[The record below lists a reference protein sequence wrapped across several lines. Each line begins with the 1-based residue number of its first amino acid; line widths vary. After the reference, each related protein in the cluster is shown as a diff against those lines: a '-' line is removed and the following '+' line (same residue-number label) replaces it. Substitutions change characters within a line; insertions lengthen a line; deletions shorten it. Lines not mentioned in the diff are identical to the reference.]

1 MDLLSLHIV
10 KHLFFKSTQVTK
22 KEEVDKFKDILDEK
36 ANLKNQLAA
45 MKRECNDL
53 KSQSQEMDRLSI
65 IESRVKKLK
74 RRTLSLLEE
83 EEEPVEED
91 EQQQQ
96 NQAAQEVVVVAH
108 AAIQGENTNEKSSSS
123 SQNIESSTASAVGAK
138 PNVLP
143 ETEDHIEEDIIPE
156 SSRYVWHITNSKN
169 LGKKVLFFYYLYFF

>member
-96 NQAAQEVVVVAH
+96 QNQAAQEVVVVAP
-108 AAIQGENTNEKSSSS
+108 AVVIQGENNNENSSSS
-123 SQNIESSTASAVGAK
+123 SQNIESSTASSAAGAK
-138 PNVLP
+138 PKVLP
-143 ETEDHIEEDIIPE
+143 ETEDQNEEDIIPE
-156 SSRYVWHITNSKN
+156 SSRYVWHITKS
-169 LGKKVLFFYYLYFF
+169 

>member
-1 MDLLSLHIV
+1 MELLSLHIV

-83 EEEPVEED
+83 EEEPVEE
-91 EQQQQ
+91 EEEEKQQ

-108 AAIQGENTNEKSSSS
+108 AAIQGENTNENSSS
-123 SQNIESSTASAVGAK
+123 SQNIESSTASAGGAK
-138 PNVLP
+138 PKVLP
-143 ETEDHIEEDIIPE
+143 ETENLNEEEIIPE
-156 SSRYVWHITNSKN
+156 SSRYVWTSNRQS
-169 LGKKVLFFYYLYFF
+169 

>member
-1 MDLLSLHIV
+1 MHIV

-91 EQQQQ
+91 EQQQH
-96 NQAAQEVVVVAH
+96 NQAAQEVVVVAP
-108 AAIQGENTNEKSSSS
+108 AVVIQGENNNENNSSS
-123 SQNIESSTASAVGAK
+123 SQNIESSTASSGGAK
-138 PNVLP
+138 PKVLP
-143 ETEDHIEEDIIPE
+143 ETEDQNEEEIIPE
-156 SSRYVWHITNSKN
+156 SSRYVWYITKS
-169 LGKKVLFFYYLYFF
+169 

>member
-1 MDLLSLHIV
+1 MEILSLHIV

-83 EEEPVEED
+83 EEEPVEE
-91 EQQQQ
+91 EEEEKQQ

-108 AAIQGENTNEKSSSS
+108 AAIQGENTNENSSSS
-123 SQNIESSTASAVGAK
+123 SQNIESSTASAGGAK
-138 PNVLP
+138 PKVLP
-143 ETEDHIEEDIIPE
+143 ETENLNEEEIIPE
-156 SSRYVWHITNSKN
+156 SSRYVWISNRQS
-169 LGKKVLFFYYLYFF
+169 

>member
-1 MDLLSLHIV
+1 M

-83 EEEPVEED
+83 EEEPVEE
-91 EQQQQ
+91 EEEEKQQ

-123 SQNIESSTASAVGAK
+123 SQNIESSTASAGGTK
-138 PNVLP
+138 PKVLP
-143 ETEDHIEEDIIPE
+143 ETENLNEEEIIPE
-156 SSRYVWHITNSKN
+156 SSRYVWISNRQS
-169 LGKKVLFFYYLYFF
+169 

>member
-1 MDLLSLHIV
+1 MELLSLHIV

-83 EEEPVEED
+83 EEEPVEE
-91 EQQQQ
+91 EEEEKQQ

-108 AAIQGENTNEKSSSS
+108 AAIQGENTNENSSS
-123 SQNIESSTASAVGAK
+123 SQNIESSTASAGGAK
-138 PNVLP
+138 PKVLP
-143 ETEDHIEEDIIPE
+143 ETENLNEEEIIPE
-156 SSRYVWHITNSKN
+156 SSRYVWISNRQS
-169 LGKKVLFFYYLYFF
+169 

>member
-1 MDLLSLHIV
+1 MELLSLHIV

-91 EQQQQ
+91 EQQQH
-96 NQAAQEVVVVAH
+96 NQAAQEVVAVAPAVV
-108 AAIQGENTNEKSSSS
+108 IQGENNNENSSI
-123 SQNIESSTASAVGAK
+123 QNIESSTASAGGAK
-138 PNVLP
+138 PKVLP
-143 ETEDHIEEDIIPE
+143 ETEDQNEEDIIPE
-156 SSRYVWHITNSKN
+156 SSRYVWQITKS
-169 LGKKVLFFYYLYFF
+169 

>member
-1 MDLLSLHIV
+1 MKLIDLISRDFLAWTFFNFLAHCEITLAYQFFVGSYIFSFIV

-22 KEEVDKFKDILDEK
+22 KEDVDKFKDILDEK

-83 EEEPVEED
+83 EEEPVEEND
-91 EQQQQ
+91 
-96 NQAAQEVVVVAH
+96 AAQEVTAE
-108 AAIQGENTNEKSSSS
+108 GENGAQENEN
-123 SQNIESSTASAVGAK
+123 SQEDMDSNTGAK
-138 PNVLP
+138 PKVLP
-143 ETEDHIEEDIIPE
+143 ATDDQNEEEIIAE
-156 SSRYVWHITNSKN
+156 SSR
-169 LGKKVLFFYYLYFF
+169 

>member
-1 MDLLSLHIV
+1 MEILSLHIV

-83 EEEPVEED
+83 EEEPVEE
-91 EQQQQ
+91 EEEEKQQ

-108 AAIQGENTNEKSSSS
+108 AAIQGENTNENSSS
-123 SQNIESSTASAVGAK
+123 SQNIESSTASAGGAK
-138 PNVLP
+138 PKVLP
-143 ETEDHIEEDIIPE
+143 ETENLNEEEIIPE
-156 SSRYVWHITNSKN
+156 SSRYVWISNT
-169 LGKKVLFFYYLYFF
+169 

>member
-1 MDLLSLHIV
+1 MEILSLHIV

-83 EEEPVEED
+83 EEEPVEE
-91 EQQQQ
+91 EEEKQQ

-108 AAIQGENTNEKSSSS
+108 AAIQGENTNENSSS
-123 SQNIESSTASAVGAK
+123 SQNIESSNASAGGTK
-138 PNVLP
+138 PKVLP
-143 ETEDHIEEDIIPE
+143 ETEDPNEEEIIPE
-156 SSRYVWHITNSKN
+156 SSRYVRAKMY
-169 LGKKVLFFYYLYFF
+169 KKVLLF

>member
-1 MDLLSLHIV
+1 MEILSLHIV

-83 EEEPVEED
+83 EEEPVEE
-91 EQQQQ
+91 EEEEKQQ

-108 AAIQGENTNEKSSSS
+108 AAIQGENTNENSSSSS
-123 SQNIESSTASAVGAK
+123 SQNIESSTASAGGAK
-138 PNVLP
+138 PKVLP
-143 ETEDHIEEDIIPE
+143 ETENLNEEEIIPE
-156 SSRYVWHITNSKN
+156 SSRYVWISNRQS
-169 LGKKVLFFYYLYFF
+169 

>member
-91 EQQQQ
+91 EQQQH
-96 NQAAQEVVVVAH
+96 NQAAQEVVAVAPAVV
-108 AAIQGENTNEKSSSS
+108 IQGENNNENSSI
-123 SQNIESSTASAVGAK
+123 QNIESSTASAGGAK
-138 PNVLP
+138 PKVLP
-143 ETEDHIEEDIIPE
+143 ETEDQNEEDIIPE
-156 SSRYVWHITNSKN
+156 SSRYVWHITKS
-169 LGKKVLFFYYLYFF
+169 

>member
-1 MDLLSLHIV
+1 MELLSLHIV

-83 EEEPVEED
+83 EEEPVEE
-91 EQQQQ
+91 EEEEKQQ

-108 AAIQGENTNEKSSSS
+108 AAIQGENTNENSSSS
-123 SQNIESSTASAVGAK
+123 SQNIESSTASAGGAK
-138 PNVLP
+138 PKVLP
-143 ETEDHIEEDIIPE
+143 ETENLNEEEIIPE
-156 SSRYVWHITNSKN
+156 SSRYVWISNRQS
-169 LGKKVLFFYYLYFF
+169 

>member
-1 MDLLSLHIV
+1 MEILSLHIV

-83 EEEPVEED
+83 EEEPVEE
-91 EQQQQ
+91 EEEKQQ

-108 AAIQGENTNEKSSSS
+108 AAIQGENTNENSSS
-123 SQNIESSTASAVGAK
+123 SQNIESSTASAGGAK
-138 PNVLP
+138 PKVLP
-143 ETEDHIEEDIIPE
+143 ETENLNEEEIIPE
-156 SSRYVWHITNSKN
+156 RSRYVWISNRQS
-169 LGKKVLFFYYLYFF
+169 

>member
-1 MDLLSLHIV
+1 MEILSLHIV

-83 EEEPVEED
+83 EEEPVEE
-91 EQQQQ
+91 EEEKQQI
-96 NQAAQEVVVVAH
+96 QAAQEVVVVAH
-108 AAIQGENTNEKSSSS
+108 AAIQGENTNENSSS
-123 SQNIESSTASAVGAK
+123 SQNIESSNASAGGTK
-138 PNVLP
+138 PKVLP
-143 ETEDHIEEDIIPE
+143 ETEDPNEEEIIPE
-156 SSRYVWHITNSKN
+156 SSRYVRAKMY
-169 LGKKVLFFYYLYFF
+169 KKVLLF

>member
-96 NQAAQEVVVVAH
+96 HNQAAQEVVVVAP
-108 AAIQGENTNEKSSSS
+108 AVVIQGENNNENSSSS
-123 SQNIESSTASAVGAK
+123 SQNIESSTASAAGAK
-138 PNVLP
+138 PKVLP
-143 ETEDHIEEDIIPE
+143 ETEDQNEEDIIPE
-156 SSRYVWHITNSKN
+156 SSRYVWHITKS
-169 LGKKVLFFYYLYFF
+169 

>member
-1 MDLLSLHIV
+1 M

-83 EEEPVEED
+83 EEEPVEE
-91 EQQQQ
+91 EEEEKQQ

-108 AAIQGENTNEKSSSS
+108 AAIQGENTNENSSS
-123 SQNIESSTASAVGAK
+123 SQNIESSTASAGGAK
-138 PNVLP
+138 PKVLP
-143 ETEDHIEEDIIPE
+143 ETENLNEEEIIPE
-156 SSRYVWHITNSKN
+156 SSRYVWISNRQS
-169 LGKKVLFFYYLYFF
+169 

>member
-1 MDLLSLHIV
+1 M

-83 EEEPVEED
+83 EEEPVEE
-91 EQQQQ
+91 EEEEKQQ

-108 AAIQGENTNEKSSSS
+108 AAIQGENTNENSSS
-123 SQNIESSTASAVGAK
+123 SQNIESSTASAGGAK
-138 PNVLP
+138 PKVLP
-143 ETEDHIEEDIIPE
+143 ETENLNEEEIIPE
-156 SSRYVWHITNSKN
+156 SSRYVWTSNRQS
-169 LGKKVLFFYYLYFF
+169 

>member
-1 MDLLSLHIV
+1 MDLLSFHIV

-91 EQQQQ
+91 EQQQH
-96 NQAAQEVVVVAH
+96 NQAAQEVVVVAP
-108 AAIQGENTNEKSSSS
+108 AVVIQGENNNENNSSS
-123 SQNIESSTASAVGAK
+123 SQNIESSTASAGGAK
-138 PNVLP
+138 PKVLP
-143 ETEDHIEEDIIPE
+143 ETEDQNVEEIIPE
-156 SSRYVWHITNSKN
+156 SSRYVWHITKS
-169 LGKKVLFFYYLYFF
+169 

>member
-1 MDLLSLHIV
+1 MELLSLHIV

-91 EQQQQ
+91 EQQQH
-96 NQAAQEVVVVAH
+96 NQAAQEVVVVAP
-108 AAIQGENTNEKSSSS
+108 AVVIQGENNNENSSSS
-123 SQNIESSTASAVGAK
+123 GSQNIESSTASAGGAK
-138 PNVLP
+138 PKVLP
-143 ETEDHIEEDIIPE
+143 ETEDQNEEDIIPE
-156 SSRYVWHITNSKN
+156 SSRYVWHITKS
-169 LGKKVLFFYYLYFF
+169 

>member
-1 MDLLSLHIV
+1 MELLSLHIV

-83 EEEPVEED
+83 EEEPVEE
-91 EQQQQ
+91 EEEEKQQ

-108 AAIQGENTNEKSSSS
+108 AAIQGENTNENSSS
-123 SQNIESSTASAVGAK
+123 SQNIESSTASAGGAK
-138 PNVLP
+138 PKVLP
-143 ETEDHIEEDIIPE
+143 ATDDQNEEEIGAE
-156 SSRYVWHITNSKN
+156 SSR
-169 LGKKVLFFYYLYFF
+169 